1 MSHPYD
7 KTRIRGEDLIL
18 AAYPQA
24 KRAAV
29 PYPLE
34 AMDIVAGARLRVV
47 VDAHDGG
54 VTLRLVDR
62 MPGSAADWAVDAERL
77 IPAAD
82 ITHTS
87 VSPYE
92 GLGNVVEAIR
102 EMVEPILTEG
112 VTDAAHLMKEFSRVA
127 EDVTAWC
134 GAAGHDV
141 DFKEA
146 PRPAVWK
153 TEFRWRGEHPPR
165 DGDVCWLIPYAAPAY
180 YPQMSAPQLARIEAS
195 VDKGVTRFRARI
207 VCTRVAFAPNG
218 SALIPEVEHD
228 GILPHAESS
237 DTVLPRNADTDAL
250 IRLLVDTRAGWHD
263 EGIRHKAVSA
273 AVGAALKEVSSALA
287 AHEAEK
293 AAGK

>member
-1 MSHPYD
+1 MSRPYD
-7 KTRIRGEDLIL
+7 KTRIRGKDLIL
-18 AAYPQA
+18 AAYPHA

-29 PYPLE
+29 PSPLE
-34 AMDIVAGARLRVV
+34 AMDVVAGTRLSVV
-47 VDAHDGG
+47 VDANDDGI
-54 VTLRLVDR
+54 TLRLVDR
-62 MPGSAADWAVDAERL
+62 MPGRGAYRAVERL
-77 IPAAD
+77 IPATD
-82 ITHTS
+82 IAHTYDE
-87 VSPYE
+87 PHE
-92 GLGNVVEAIR
+92 GLGNVVAAIR

-134 GAAGHDV
+134 GAAGHGV

-146 PRPAVWK
+146 PRPAVWT
-153 TEFRWRGEHPPR
+153 TEFHWRGEHPPHA
-165 DGDVCWLIPYAAPAY
+165 GDVCWLIPYAAPAY

-228 GILPHAESS
+228 GILPHAGSS

-273 AVGAALKEVSSALA
+273 AVVAALKEVGSALA